1 MTNAEKFAADQAQ
14 AKADIAQ
21 AKANAAP
28 VPTYPSF
35 YPSPVVEPVP
45 VPDVP
50 FAVMSD
56 DIFTL
61 VDTNNDGHFDK
72 VVVSRV
78 DKVALAAKAANVAKY
93 APYHEGVTDVSDAA
107 YRAHRGQSTEE
118 VAAAQASAVA
128 KFQSEYAGE
137 IPPVVPAK

>member
-14 AKADIAQ
+14 VNADIAAAQ
-21 AKANAAP
+21 AKATVA
-28 VPTYPSF
+28 
-35 YPSPVVEPVP
+35 P

-78 DKVALAAKAANVAKY
+78 DKVALAAKAALIAKY

-107 YRAHRGQSTEE
+107 YRAHRGQSVEE

>member
-14 AKADIAQ
+14 VNADIAAAQ
-21 AKANAAP
+21 AKATVA
-28 VPTYPSF
+28 
-35 YPSPVVEPVP
+35 P